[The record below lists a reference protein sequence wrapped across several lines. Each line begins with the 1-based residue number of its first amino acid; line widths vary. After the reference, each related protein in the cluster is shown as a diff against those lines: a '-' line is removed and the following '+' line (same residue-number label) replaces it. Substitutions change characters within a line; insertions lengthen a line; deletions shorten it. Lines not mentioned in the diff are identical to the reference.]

1 MVSSAFIQF
10 LDAGVW
16 YIFLYNDASYSQQM
30 TFVAT
35 IQGQL
40 SLVFRCL
47 IALEVSRRCATAI

>member
-40 SLVFRCL
+40 SFV
-47 IALEVSRRCATAI
+47 VSLH